1 MVKIARKELSVCDG
15 VFGMCAHVC
24 TPEASRRGVQASGAA
39 ERQPAWLLGET
50 LMYEE
55 LSAQKRLVNSLNIKL

>member
-1 MVKIARKELSVCDG
+1 MVSVARVHMHACLGPAGEVCK
-15 VFGMCAHVC
+15 HQ
-24 TPEASRRGVQASGAA
+24 EAS

-55 LSAQKRLVNSLNIKL
+55 LSTGKRLFNNLSIKL